1 MFPYT
6 KARLSLMMFLQFFIW
21 GAWYATGGN
30 YMKSHGMTN
39 VIYLAYT
46 ASSIGSIVSP
56 FFLGAIADRF
66 FPVQKVLGVMHILS
80 GIFVFCATFFAEGN
94 FISVP
99 LFLVFLLLHMLC
111 YMPTVSL
118 STATAFHLLKN
129 KEKEFPLIRVFGTL
143 GWITAGILVSYLLHA
158 DSTAWPMRISGI
170 GGILM
175 GLYSF
180 TLPYIPPPGTGKKF
194 SFRDVIGV
202 DAFRKLQS
210 RTFIIFI
217 IGLLLISVPFAT
229 YFTYVPLY
237 IRTAGIAD
245 PGFKMT
251 FGQMS
256 EILFLLL
263 LPWFFS
269 KFGIK
274 WVMLTG
280 MLAWTLRYA
289 VFAIA
294 APQGIAWMI
303 LFGILLHGACYD
315 FVYVASQVYI
325 DKKAGAD
332 IRAQAQGM
340 FVFIAYG
347 VGQGLGA
354 VAAGFIF
361 NHIMGN
367 ENSLAQWQIFWI
379 ISLLFA
385 AIVSL
390 LFLFGFK
397 EKAKIDSQE
406 SMINP

>member
-1 MFPYT
+1 MLQHT

-21 GAWYATGGN
+21 GSWYATGGN

-80 GIFVFCATFFAEGN
+80 GIFVFCAPFFADGH

-118 STATAFHLLKN
+118 STATAFHLLKD
-129 KEKEFPLIRVFGTL
+129 KEKEFPVIRVFGTL
-143 GWITAGILVSYLLHA
+143 GWITAGIVVSYLLQA
-158 DSTAWPMRISGI
+158 DSTALPMRISGA

-180 TLPYIPPPGTGKKF
+180 TLPHIPPPGAGKKF

-202 DAFRKLQS
+202 DAFKKLRS
-210 RTFIIFI
+210 GSFIIFI
-217 IGLLLISVPFAT
+217 VGLLLISVPFAT
-229 YFTYVPLY
+229 YFTYVPVYLR
-237 IRTAGIAD
+237 IAGIAD

-256 EILFLLL
+256 EVLFLLM

-269 KFGIK
+269 KFGLK

-280 MLAWTLRYA
+280 MLSWALRYA
-289 VFAIA
+289 LFAFA
-294 APQGIAWMI
+294 APQGITWMI

-325 DKKAGAD
+325 DKKASTN

-354 VAAGFIF
+354 IAAGFIF
-361 NHIMGN
+361 NNIIGN
-367 ENSLAQWQIFWI
+367 NNSLAQWQIFWMI
-379 ISLLFA
+379 PLLFA

-390 LFLFGFK
+390 LFVFGFK
-397 EKAKIDSQE
+397 EKTKILSQG
-406 SMINP
+406 SI